1 MPLFESRTLLNATPD
16 QVFQYIICPAN
27 LQDIA
32 PPETQ
37 FVFVDPP
44 SVIELGSQLICKVQ
58 AYGMVQQ
65 LSYEIVDCVAPLRF
79 SEEMTHG
86 PLKRWRHDYIIEP
99 DVDGGVFLINRIEF
113 EPPAGLMGL
122 VVTAAKILEDLEDG
136 FHYRREALR
145 KVFR

>member
-44 SVIELGSQLICKVQ
+44 SVIELGSHLICKCRPTEW
-58 AYGMVQQ
+58 
-65 LSYEIVDCVAPLRF
+65 SNNSPTR
-79 SEEMTHG
+79 S
-86 PLKRWRHDYIIEP
+86 
-99 DVDGGVFLINRIEF
+99 
-113 EPPAGLMGL
+113 
-122 VVTAAKILEDLEDG
+122 
-136 FHYRREALR
+136 
-145 KVFR
+145 